1 MFYDALEFNQDIAD
15 WNTSNVKDMKKM
27 FRGASTFNRN
37 PYSPQWGEMPAL
49 KRDLSS
55 WCVSQINSKPTD
67 FAAMAPLGTQR
78 QPDWG
83 TNTGC
88 SPEPEETDN
97 SSVIESLL
105 DTLS

>member
-1 MFYDALEFNQDIAD
+1 
-15 WNTSNVKDMKKM
+15 
-27 FRGASTFNRN
+27 
-37 PYSPQWGEMPAL
+37 MPAL

-55 WCVSQINSKPTD
+55 WCVSQINSKPPD
-67 FAAMAPLGTQR
+67 FAARTPLGTQR

-88 SPEPEETDN
+88 APEPEETDK